1 VLLLLLTWSRSRTLG
16 LRKLLLLLLQLL
28 LLLATFAARKQI
40 DIAG

>member
-1 VLLLLLTWSRSRTLG
+1 VLLLLLTWSRSRRLG
-16 LRKLLLLLLQLL
+16 FHKLLLLLLQL

>member
-1 VLLLLLTWSRSRTLG
+1 VLLLLLTWSRNRRLG
-16 LRKLLLLLLQLL
+16 FRKLLLLLLQLL